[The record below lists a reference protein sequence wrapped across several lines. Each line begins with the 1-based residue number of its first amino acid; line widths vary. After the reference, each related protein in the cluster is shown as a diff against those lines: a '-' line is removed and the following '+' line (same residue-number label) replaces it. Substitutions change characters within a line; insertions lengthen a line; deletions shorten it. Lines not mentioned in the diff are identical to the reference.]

1 MPYKITCDTNEY
13 YTTEESEADAL
24 AKVCEDRGLTTV
36 KEEIKKLPPEEGIKD
51 LKLLD
56 EMSRANR
63 LCIYYGFTSPE
74 AKAACMS
81 GVIVRRA
88 LEKK

>member
-1 MPYKITCDTNEY
+1 MPYKITCDNREY
-13 YTTEESEADAL
+13 HAVEEWEADVIS
-24 AKVCEDRGLTTV
+24 KVCEDRGLTTV

-51 LKLLD
+51 LELLD

-63 LCIYYGFTSPE
+63 LCVYYGFSSPE